1 MSLFSSG
8 FNMLLIILGFGLL
21 IFVHELGHFLAAKWA
36 GIRTLGFS
44 IGFGPPIC
52 SWRKGIG
59 FRAGSTYEAVR
70 ERTGKH
76 PGELTDEELAGYGLG
91 ETEYSLRWLPLGGF
105 VKMLGQDDVDPSA
118 SSAHPRSFNMQS
130 IGARMVVISA
140 GGVMNLLLAAV
151 LFVVAFSAGV
161 RFEAP
166 IIGIVAPG
174 TPAATT
180 VPLEADS
187 RGIEAIGLQPGDR
200 ILSID
205 GEPTNTFG
213 DVLIATAMG
222 RPDID
227 LRIVV
232 EREGVDAPINF
243 EMAPVKSEVSGL
255 LGIGVMPASSTRLID
270 DPEAIEFIT
279 AELDRL
285 GLSRQGVKP
294 GMTLASVDGR
304 PLSNWESFET
314 ISRNSDGRT
323 LETSWVMEPATGTDA
338 RVSAELEPLPEW
350 EQLRYVGASPSM
362 SVGYEQ
368 GLLGLVPLVQ
378 IGALTEGSPNE
389 GILEPGD
396 VVLRIGRH
404 QAPRMRTFRDAI
416 PAHGAGLLD
425 MSVLREGKRVDVQ
438 VRIME
443 SGILDP
449 RPVVGV
455 NPVYAWDV
463 PRIARPMVAI
473 ETTDPKT
480 QEAGETP
487 TPLAGRDV
495 MGGSILLAVDGHSI
509 EEWTDLWEGLH
520 AAAVAGRDS
529 ISIELK
535 APTPGGEVQVVELP
549 LDAGSRSRLLELGWS
564 PPIPL
569 YYFEPL
575 YVVRSAGGNP
585 LNAISMGLQE
595 TTKLVV
601 LTYLTIDRLFR
612 GTVGVE
618 QLHGP
623 LGIVHLGTKVAD
635 RGFTYLLFFL
645 GLISVNLAVINFLP
659 LPIVD
664 GGLFL
669 YLVYEKIKGRPPS
682 VGFQN
687 GAAIAGL
694 LLIATAFVV
703 TFYNDIARIIG

>member
-8 FNMLLIILGFGLL
+8 FNILLIILGFGLL

-59 FRAGSTYEAVR
+59 FRAGSTYEEVHK
-70 ERTGKH
+70 RTGSH
-76 PGELTDEELAGYGLG
+76 PGELSDEDLAAHGLG

-118 SSAHPRSFNMQS
+118 SSSHPRSFNMQT

-140 GGVMNLLLAAV
+140 GVVMNLLLAAV
-151 LFVVAFSAGV
+151 LFVVAFSVGV
-161 RFEAP
+161 RFESP
-166 IIGIVAPG
+166 IVGVVAPSS
-174 TPAATT
+174 PAALA
-180 VPLEADS
+180 VPNETKSL
-187 RGIEAIGLQPGDR
+187 GIDVIGLQAGDR

-205 GEPTNTFG
+205 GEHTNTFG
-213 DVLIATAMG
+213 DILIATAMG
-222 RPDID
+222 RPDVD
-227 LRIVV
+227 LEVVV
-232 EREGVDAPINF
+232 ERDGIDEPISF
-243 EMAPVKSEVSGL
+243 EIAPVKSEVTGL
-255 LGIGVMPASSTRLID
+255 LGIGVLPASSTRLID
-270 DPEAIEFIT
+270 DKEAVEYVS
-279 AELDRL
+279 AELARI
-285 GLSRQGVKP
+285 GLLEQGVKP
-294 GMTLASVDGR
+294 GMTLESVDGTAIW
-304 PLSNWESFET
+304 NWEAFDS
-314 ISRNSDGRT
+314 ISSASDGRT
-323 LETSWVMEPATGTDA
+323 LETSWVMLEPGDSEDL
-338 RVSAELEPLPEW
+338 RVSAQLRPTPEW
-350 EQLRYVGASPSM
+350 EQLTYVGASPSM

-368 GLLGLVPLVQ
+368 GILGLVPLVQ
-378 IGALTEGSPNE
+378 IATLTAGSPNA

-396 VVLRIGRH
+396 VVLRIGSD
-404 QAPRMRTFRDAI
+404 QAPRMRTFREAI
-416 PAHGAGLLD
+416 PAHGAGMLD
-425 MSVLREGKRVDVQ
+425 MSVLRDGKRVDVK
-438 VRIME
+438 VRIVE

-449 RPVVGV
+449 RPIIGV
-455 NPVYAWDV
+455 NPVYAWGV
-463 PRIARPMVAI
+463 PRIARPMDSTERNVQS
-473 ETTDPKT
+473 D
-480 QEAGETP
+480 AGSP
-487 TPLAGRDV
+487 TPLAGLDV
-495 MGGSILLAVDGHSI
+495 MGGSVLRSIDGRPI
-509 EEWTDLWEGLH
+509 ENWTDLWVGLH
-520 AAAVAGRDS
+520 EAAEAGHHS
-529 ISIELK
+529 ASIEVQS
-535 APTPGGEVQVVELP
+535 PTPGGELQVVQLP
-549 LDAGSRSRLLELGWS
+549 LDEQSRSRILELGWS
-564 PPIPL
+564 TPIPL

-595 TTKLVV
+595 TSKLVV

-682 VGFQN
+682 IGFQN

-703 TFYNDIARIIG
+703 TFYNDIARIVG